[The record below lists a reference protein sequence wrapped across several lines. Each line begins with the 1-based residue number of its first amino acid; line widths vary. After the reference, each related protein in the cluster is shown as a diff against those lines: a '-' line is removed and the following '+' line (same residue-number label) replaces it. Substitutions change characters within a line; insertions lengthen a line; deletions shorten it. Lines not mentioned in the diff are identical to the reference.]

1 MLNCGDLLL
10 SEIFFLLLPGAMML
24 SGTLLISYFYIKRY
38 KRIFRRYK
46 IRELEKIETERKRI
60 ANDLHDFVAGKLLKI
75 KSELHDSLKKSGE
88 PVMYSHISLGIS
100 DLNRFHDDL
109 RYLVEYIYP
118 KELMSGNIKQGFLR
132 LASDMST
139 SATEI
144 IMDIEFENQHSQES
158 MHQLYRL
165 MQEKISNIAS
175 HAKPPKI
182 FIGLFENTDDNE
194 VLISISYQNET
205 EGKSRTRKTP
215 REGRGVSTIRER
227 LNLLKARVQTEYKD
241 GFYKESII
249 FPIHRNK

>member
-1 MLNCGDLLL
+1 MLNSGDILL
-10 SEIFFLLLPGAMML
+10 SEIFFLLLPGALML
-24 SGTLLISYFYIKRY
+24 GGTLLISYFYIKRY

-75 KSELHDSLKKSGE
+75 KSELHDSLNNASE
-88 PVMYSHISLGIS
+88 PLMHNYISQGIS

-118 KELMSGNIKQGFLR
+118 KELMSGNIKEGFLR
-132 LASDMST
+132 LAAEMST

-144 IMDIEFENQHSQES
+144 IMDIEFENQLAQQS

-165 MQEKISNIAS
+165 MQEKISNIAA

-182 FIGLFENTDDNE
+182 FISLFENTDDNE
-194 VLISISYQNET
+194 VLLSISYPIQHT
-205 EGKSRTRKTP
+205 GKNGTLKSG
-215 REGRGVSTIRER
+215 REGRGISTIRER
-227 LNLLKARVQTEYKD
+227 LNLLKARVQTEYAD
-241 GFYKESII
+241 GFYKENIT
-249 FPIHRNK
+249 FPIQQNK